1 MTEAAQQKNL
11 PAFSI
16 DKIYVKDLSLEIPHA
31 PGIFLERDNL
41 QVDVQLH
48 TQAGSIQDNVYEVVV
63 MATVTARIGEKVMFL
78 IETKQAGIFHIS
90 NVPTEELELILAV
103 MCPNILF
110 PYLRAEISD
119 ISVRGGF
126 APVLLT
132 PFNFEELYQQQKH
145 QTLTTAPTTP
155 Q

>member
-1 MTEAAQQKNL
+1 MTDAAQQKTL
-11 PAFSI
+11 PTFSM

-31 PGIFLERDNL
+31 PAIFLERDNL

-48 TQAGSIQDNVYEVVV
+48 TQAASIQENMYEVVV
-63 MATVTARIGEKVMFL
+63 VATVTANIGTKVVFL

-90 NVPTEELELILAV
+90 NVPPEELELILAV

-110 PYLRAEISD
+110 PYLRTVISD
-119 ISVRGGF
+119 VSVRGGF
-126 APVLLT
+126 APVLLN
-132 PFNFEELYQQQKH
+132 PFNFEELYQQQKQ
-145 QTLTTAPTTP
+145 QTLKTAPTTT

>member
-1 MTEAAQQKNL
+1 MTEAAQQQNL

-48 TQAGSIQDNVYEVVV
+48 TQAASIQQDVYEVVV
-63 MATVTARIGEKVMFL
+63 MATVTARIAEKVMFL

-110 PYLRAEISD
+110 PYLRAMISD

-126 APVLLT
+126 APVQLT

-145 QTLTTAPTTP
+145 QTLTTAPTTT